1 MRQSNIAR
9 IEVFKIKKCDDALCH
24 AVSVDRIGAI
34 VKVTDCTVLT
44 KEMRTV
50 ELQTA
55 TQARFE
61 LSCFS
66 TPSGGSQRG
75 QIEPGVNIVNPFLMG
90 SLTVVPAAVCVLLR
104 S

>member
-1 MRQSNIAR
+1 MRQSNIPG

-24 AVSVDRIGAI
+24 AGGVDGIGAI

-55 TQARFE
+55 TQARLE

-66 TPSGGSQRG
+66 TRCDGSQRG
-75 QIEPGVNIVNPFLMG
+75 QIEAGGEVVNPLLMRP
-90 SLTVVPAAVCVLLR
+90 LTVVPAAVCVLLR